1 MLTQMAWHVAAAGR
15 RKLRSLASAHQPR
28 APRRLFGVKSGLA
41 SAMLL
46 SGCTWFAPDA
56 GMGVVATIAQQEL
69 NKDAAAI
76 RSPEEAEAAAATV
89 RRLLNRTLTADAA
102 VQIAL
107 LNNRGLQAAYDE
119 LAIADAERVGQ
130 SLPPNPTF
138 SWRRI
143 QAGPALESEM
153 QLVTNIIALA
163 TLPARSEIAAE
174 RFHQAQ
180 LRAAEETLRVAHEA
194 RRAYYRTVA
203 ARELIHFLTE
213 SQSAAEASTKLAA
226 RLRETGAMNKL
237 DQAREQVFYA
247 DLTAQLASARQRE
260 ASEREALIRAMG
272 LSGANLDFK
281 LPNALPAVP
290 RRVQTLGGVEVD
302 AVARRVD
309 LQIARVELDVLAKS
323 YGLTQASRF
332 INIFDGGYAD
342 KLEKRPDERFLMR
355 GFDIR
360 LQIPIFDFGEVRVR
374 QAEAT
379 YMQAVNR
386 LLALAVN
393 ARSEARDAYR
403 AYRSTYDIAGHYQR
417 EVLPLRKIISDETLL
432 RYNAMLIDVFS
443 LLAEARQRIAAT
455 ITAIEAK
462 RDFWLATVDLKA
474 AIAGGGRS
482 DNKRE
487 RANPMAVSAGDAG
500 AR

>member
-1 MLTQMAWHVAAAGR
+1 
-15 RKLRSLASAHQPR
+15 
-28 APRRLFGVKSGLA
+28 
-41 SAMLL
+41 
-46 SGCTWFAPDA
+46 
-56 GMGVVATIAQQEL
+56 
-69 NKDAAAI
+69 
-76 RSPEEAEAAAATV
+76 
-89 RRLLNRTLTADAA
+89 
-102 VQIAL
+102 
-107 LNNRGLQAAYDE
+107 
-119 LAIADAERVGQ
+119 
-130 SLPPNPTF
+130 
-138 SWRRI
+138 
-143 QAGPALESEM
+143 
-153 QLVTNIIALA
+153 
-163 TLPARSEIAAE
+163 LPARSEIAAE

-180 LRAAEETLRVAHEA
+180 LRAAEETLRVAHDA
-194 RRAYYRTVA
+194 RRAYYRAVA

-213 SQSAAEASTKLAA
+213 SQSAAEAATKLAE

-260 ASEREALIRAMG
+260 GSEREALIRAMG
-272 LSGANLDFK
+272 LSGASLDFK

-290 RRVQTLGGVEVD
+290 RRVQTWAGIEVD

-309 LQIARVELDVLAKS
+309 LQIARIGLDVLAKS

-332 INIFDGGYAD
+332 INILDAGYAD

-379 YMQAVNR
+379 YMQSVNR
-386 LLALAVN
+386 LLEMSVN

-403 AYRSTYDIAGHYQR
+403 VYHSTYDIAGHYQR

-482 DNKRE
+482 SNKQE
-487 RANPMAVSAGDAG
+487 RANPMAVSAGESG

>member
-1 MLTQMAWHVAAAGR
+1 MSVQIRTFDAAGR
-15 RKLRSLASAHQPR
+15 PTVTRAFLLEVGTLAMLA
-28 APRRLFGVKSGLA
+28 GLVPLT
-41 SAMLL
+41 LL
-46 SGCTWFAPDA
+46 SGCTWFAPDS
-56 GMGVVATIAQQEL
+56 GMGLVTTVAQQEL

-76 RSPEEAEAAAATV
+76 RSPEEAEAAGARV
-89 RRLLNRTLTADAA
+89 RRLLGRPLTADAA

-107 LNNRGLQAAYDE
+107 LNNRGLQGAYDE

-143 QAGPALESEM
+143 QAGAALESEM
-153 QLVTNIIALA
+153 QIVTNIIALA
-163 TLPARSEIAAE
+163 TFPARSEIAAE

-194 RRAYYRTVA
+194 RRAFYRAVA

-247 DLTAQLASARQRE
+247 DLTAQVTTVRQRE
-260 ASEREALIRAMG
+260 ASEREALIRTMG
-272 LSGANLDFK
+272 LWGANLDFK

-290 RRVQTLGGVEVD
+290 RRVQTWAGIEVD
-302 AVARRVD
+302 AVARRID
-309 LQIARVELDVLAKS
+309 LQIARIELDLLAKS
-323 YGLTQASRF
+323 YGLAQATRF
-332 INIFDGGYAD
+332 INILDGGYAD

-355 GFDIR
+355 GFDVR

-386 LLALAVN
+386 LLELAVN

-403 AYRSTYDIAGHYQR
+403 IYRSTYDIAGHYQR

-455 ITAIEAK
+455 ITAIEVK

-474 AIAGGGRS
+474 AVSGGGRS
-482 DNKRE
+482 GNRPE
-487 RANPMAVSAGDAG
+487 RANPTAVSAGEPG